1 MAGNACLPAK
11 WMCTVLSVDTNPPGT
26 AFQVPF
32 QATFSVPRQN
42 PGCIEHA
49 EEVQGTD
56 HVFPVVR
63 SRTKTFSVKKK
74 KNFR

>member
-32 QATFSVPRQN
+32 QATFDTSTVCL
-42 PGCIEHA
+42 G
-49 EEVQGTD
+49 
-56 HVFPVVR
+56 
-63 SRTKTFSVKKK
+63 RTLAALSMLKRCRGLTTF
-74 KNFR
+74 FLL